1 MENKLFGASELSTIN
16 IERLN
21 KIKQYALYEYQ
32 TYMNPSINLP
42 LSFTK
47 VTKTASAHKIAGN
60 KPAVPNIKPHV
71 NILPLEKYLLDKS
84 SSKRFQLNNDVEK
97 CFFIC
102 SGVFLD
108 DEKFL
113 NILKQYDYLNVFDE
127 FIRVYIDIDE
137 KYQGNEKRA
146 NMHKSMQYA
155 KFIKS
160 NNDKL
165 IKLMAYFYK
174 FHKISKISIIINKL
188 LQICYFNP
196 ELYNSY
202 VETDE
207 DIKTNQKTNKIG

>member
-16 IERLN
+16 TERLN

-47 VTKTASAHKIAGN
+47 VIKTASAHKNSRN
-60 KPAVPNIKPHV
+60 KTVVPNIKTHL
-71 NILPLEKYLLDKS
+71 NILPLEKYLLNKS
-84 SSKRFQLNNDVEK
+84 VSKKFQLNNDVEK

-102 SGVFLD
+102 SGIFLD
-108 DEKFL
+108 DGKFL
-113 NILKQYDYLNVFDE
+113 NILKKYDYLNVFDE

-146 NMHKSMQYA
+146 NIHKSMQYIN
-155 KFIKS
+155 FIKS
-160 NNDKL
+160 HKNELSEIQK
-165 IKLMAYFYK
+165 YFSK
-174 FHKISKISIIINKL
+174 FYCITDIHLVINKL

-202 VETDE
+202 VETDK
-207 DIKTNQKTNKIG
+207 DQKTNQKVKMS